1 MRLHFILHRVESL
14 KQQPDIE
21 MTEEKIKTIQKV
33 ITFLRNRMMAAN
45 KHSYEQVL
53 TLCKE
58 QGILLEEVLN
68 YWHNEAFN
76 V

>member
-1 MRLHFILHRVESL
+1 MA
-14 KQQPDIE
+14 QPNLFYT
-21 MTEEKIKTIQKV
+21 MNTEKIKAIQKV

-58 QGILLEEVLN
+58 HSILLEEVLN
-68 YWHNEAFN
+68 YWHDEAFN

>member
-1 MRLHFILHRVESL
+1 
-14 KQQPDIE
+14 

-45 KHSYEQVL
+45 KHNYEQVL

-58 QGILLEEVLN
+58 HSILLEEVLN
-68 YWHNEAFN
+68 YWHDEAFN

>member
-1 MRLHFILHRVESL
+1 MKH
-14 KQQPDIE
+14 K
-21 MTEEKIKTIQKV
+21 EKEQAIKMA

-45 KHSYEQVL
+45 KHSYEKVL

-68 YWHNEAFN
+68 YWHSEAFN